1 MAAVAE
7 LLRAHMRAGQSDW
20 VDLARSLG
28 QGPLRERAAQMDR
41 ENRFPSENYKDL
53 QASGL
58 LSLTVPEAYGGGGAD
73 SVTYVGVLS
82 EIAQGCASTG
92 LTFNMHCAIIDF
104 LGQIASPAQKKKY
117 FTEVV
122 NDGALLA
129 SITSEPASSFRD
141 TFRVKTSISRDN
153 DGYRLSGTKAWCSL
167 STAARYYFTWS
178 RLDDS
183 TSLADGLLNVMVP
196 SNRPGI
202 EVLDD
207 WDTLGMRATVSNS
220 INFDNVR
227 LESTEVIGTPGI
239 ILTKD
244 LSFWSLG
251 YTAVYVGIAE
261 AAYACCLEHARKQ
274 LGYFEDNSAQ
284 AIRVQRQIG
293 ELSMTIESARR
304 ATEKLVLLRGTLS
317 KDNLTYMLN
326 QAKFLAT
333 EAAYEISQKG
343 LRMMGGSGISRDLP
357 MQQYLRDAIP
367 GLVMPPANDRII
379 ETVGKLALGLTGKTL
394 EFE

>member
-53 QASGL
+53 RASGL

-104 LGQIASPAQKKKY
+104 LRQIASPAQKKKY

-207 WDTLGMRATVSNS
+207 WDTLGMRATASNS

>member
-207 WDTLGMRATVSNS
+207 WDTLGMRATASNS

>member
-53 QASGL
+53 RASGL

-178 RLDDS
+178 PLDDS
-183 TSLADGLLNVMVP
+183 TSLSDGLLNVMVP

-207 WDTLGMRATVSNS
+207 WDTLGMTATASNS

>member
-1 MAAVAE
+1 
-7 LLRAHMRAGQSDW
+7 
-20 VDLARSLG
+20 
-28 QGPLRERAAQMDR
+28 MDR

-183 TSLADGLLNVMVP
+183 TSLADGLLNVMV
-196 SNRPGI
+196 
-202 EVLDD
+202 
-207 WDTLGMRATVSNS
+207 
-220 INFDNVR
+220 
-227 LESTEVIGTPGI
+227 
-239 ILTKD
+239 
-244 LSFWSLG
+244 LSL
-251 YTAVYVGIAE
+251 I
-261 AAYACCLEHARKQ
+261 H
-274 LGYFEDNSAQ
+274 
-284 AIRVQRQIG
+284 I
-293 ELSMTIESARR
+293 
-304 ATEKLVLLRGTLS
+304 
-317 KDNLTYMLN
+317 
-326 QAKFLAT
+326 
-333 EAAYEISQKG
+333 
-343 LRMMGGSGISRDLP
+343 
-357 MQQYLRDAIP
+357 
-367 GLVMPPANDRII
+367 
-379 ETVGKLALGLTGKTL
+379 
-394 EFE
+394 

>member
-28 QGPLRERAAQMDR
+28 QGPLRARAAQMDR

-53 QASGL
+53 RASGL

-207 WDTLGMRATVSNS
+207 WDTLGMRATASNS

-293 ELSMTIESARR
+293 ELSMTIERARR

>member
-53 QASGL
+53 RASGL

-104 LGQIASPAQKKKY
+104 LGQIPSPAQKKKY

-207 WDTLGMRATVSNS
+207 WDTLGMRATASNS

-326 QAKFLAT
+326 QAKLLAT
-333 EAAYEISQKG
+333 EAAYEISQKV

>member
-7 LLRAHMRAGQSDW
+7 VLRAHMRAGQSDW

-207 WDTLGMRATVSNS
+207 WDTLGMRATASNS